1 MNPVG
6 GERAGGEPTTDRK
19 QLLGLLTSVGVAAL
33 LVGSVLDRFVGIE
46 VAYVVSRAIALVPL
60 ACAVYVGVRGGV
72 GVRSLLLPGVL
83 LVLVVVSFVLLR

>member
-6 GERAGGEPTTDRK
+6 GEPAGGEPTTDRK
-19 QLLGLLTSVGVAAL
+19 QLLSLLTSVGVAAL